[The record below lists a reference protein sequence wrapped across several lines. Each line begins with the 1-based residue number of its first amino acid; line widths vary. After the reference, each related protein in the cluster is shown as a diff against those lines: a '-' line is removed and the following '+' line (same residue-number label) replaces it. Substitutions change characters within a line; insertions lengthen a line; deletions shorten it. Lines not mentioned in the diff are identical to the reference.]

1 MDVLIH
7 ACARC
12 LPTMRILLTLL
23 STVISAVGIR
33 VLGGVIVGL
42 LLSGIARESLVW
54 AAAVLFLAQVT
65 FVEAWKLWEINR
77 PPQLTGEVDED
88 NLSGFESPVPLPD
101 PSRIAAER
109 RDAVLKILTW
119 WIALPALLFA
129 VWAWSEPVVDWYH
142 PLHLPTAM
150 VMAAG
155 ILLLGWPDRIVRW
168 TPQKRTWVRSAIAG
182 GLVVVSATSL
192 ALRHPYLVPGYPE
205 ANRIR
210 AERVLAAGN
219 IVTFQRHAGA
229 LIPYALELEQA
240 GQIQNAGDLLNLASR
255 CDGTNP
261 KIQEE
266 FADFLQRHGQPLEST
281 IYRQLAA
288 DLRSGD
294 ATKVSSE
301 GYDFDH
307 ATPLP
312 VFAVDIP
319 TNHAVVLVADRN
331 TPPALLD
338 LVGAVLRKE
347 LGVAVYRHP
356 LVVNI
361 EAITRKSGLTSDQ
374 VSIDDAWNQTIAQLG
389 ERRTGPHQLLVVTG
403 RDLFAP
409 GANFLYG
416 SPTTPGNGIVSY
428 ARFGRFKDPTADR
441 SLLDALC
448 KQALSTVIKSLT
460 VYPSPDP
467 RDVTAYVN
475 GFFQLSKKGRRP
487 LPATLTAYHEQVRKW
502 N

>member
-1 MDVLIH
+1 
-7 ACARC
+7 
-12 LPTMRILLTLL
+12 MRLFLTILLT
-23 STVISAVGIR
+23 AVSVVGTR
-33 VLGGVIVGL
+33 VLGGVLVGL
-42 LLSGIARESLVW
+42 LLTGVAPASFVW

-65 FVEAWKLWEINR
+65 FVEVLKLWDFNK
-77 PPQLTGEVDED
+77 PPQITEEVDEAD
-88 NLSGFESPVPLPD
+88 LSGFEPPVPLPD

-109 RDAVLKILTW
+109 RDAVLKIFTW

-129 VWAWSEPVVDWYH
+129 VWAWSEPVVGWYH
-142 PLHLPTAM
+142 ALHLPTAI

-155 ILLLGWPDRIVRW
+155 IFLLSWPDRIVRW

-192 ALRHPYLVPGYPE
+192 SLRHPYLVPGYPE

-261 KIQEE
+261 EIQEE
-266 FADFLQRHGQPLEST
+266 FADFLERHGQPLEST
-281 IYRQLAA
+281 VYRQLAA
-288 DLRSGD
+288 DLRTGD
-294 ATKVSSE
+294 AMKVSSE

-312 VFAVDIP
+312 VFAVNIP

-347 LGVAVYRHP
+347 LGVKVYRHP
-356 LVVNI
+356 KVIDI
-361 EAITRKSGLTSDQ
+361 ETTTRKRGLTSDQ
-374 VSIDDAWNQTIAQLG
+374 VSIDDAWKEATAQLG
-389 ERRTGPHQLLVVTG
+389 GKPTGPHQLLVITS

-409 GANFLYG
+409 GVNFLYG
-416 SPTTPGNGIVSY
+416 SPTSPGSGIVSY
-428 ARFGRFKDPTADR
+428 ARFGRLKDPTADR
-441 SLLDALC
+441 TLLDALC
-448 KQALSTVIKSLT
+448 KQAISTVIKSLT
-460 VYPSPDP
+460 IYPSPDP

-487 LPATLTAYHEQVRKW
+487 LPATLTAYREQIRKW